1 MRCSPLRIQ
10 YDVILVGGMYVLAGL
25 ADADIGL
32 HHHKAIH
39 FAKGIHSATVGV
51 LYQPGFGKR
60 IGEVNL
66 QVTRLD
72 ILDGMLHNRH
82 ELIHLQVTHFIQ
94 QEPTKQVCERFA
106 RGSIVCM
113 GFLDL

>member
-1 MRCSPLRIQ
+1 
-10 YDVILVGGMYVLAGL
+10 
-25 ADADIGL
+25 
-32 HHHKAIH
+32 
-39 FAKGIHSATVGV
+39 V

-72 ILDGMLHNRH
+72 ILDSILHNRH

-94 QEPTKQVCERFA
+94 QELTQQVCERFA
-106 RGSIVCM
+106 RGCIVCTS
-113 GFLDL
+113 FQDL